1 MNNTPKAIRE
11 ARKEMGELYD
21 KEYIKSIKKMLK

>member
-1 MNNTPKAIRE
+1 MNTQKAIRE

-21 KEYIKSIKKMLK
+21 KEYIEYIKKILK